1 MSVLR
6 ISIIVLLLCVSICVQ
21 MPGIAG
27 TLFDFSVDTTDV
39 FQSSVITGYTITS
52 NPSLLVP
59 ALTSKTKFIEPPI
72 RYVFVS
78 LDAPFHPP
86 MAFFS

>member
-6 ISIIVLLLCVSICVQ
+6 VSIIVLLLCVSICVQ

-27 TLFDFSVDTTDV
+27 TLFDFNIDTTDV
-39 FQSSVITGYTITS
+39 FQSAVITGYTITS
-52 NPSLLVP
+52 NPSLLLP
-59 ALTSKTKFIEPPI
+59 GLTSKMKFIELPI
-72 RYVFVS
+72 SYVFVS

-86 MAFFS
+86 MAFLS